1 MAFGVQ
7 QLIISFLL
15 LESSLPFEG
24 VQSRGTGGVRL
35 RSAERK
41 RSESSSETLFLT
53 PLIENGMLDEARD
66 RSTVGRL
73 GVAREVPSH
82 AGFITVNKRYNSN
95 IFFWFVPAEH
105 QPKSAPVVLWMQ
117 GGPGTTSLLGF
128 FSEHGPYR
136 MNEDG
141 DLVRRPHA
149 WTERFSVLYV
159 DQPVGTGFSFTESER
174 GYARNMRD
182 VGRDMLEFLEQF
194 FMVFGHLSSNDFYIT
209 GESYAGKY
217 VPAVAAAI
225 HRNADKQQV
234 HINLKG
240 VAMGNGLTDPATMT
254 HYGPLLLQLG
264 LVGKNEAAH
273 MTRMHQRA
281 VRLLKQGRGA
291 ASFDI
296 MDSLFFGILN
306 EKTYFQKVTGF
317 SFYYNLLNSVPPAG
331 MRSYKTIVQM
341 PHVRRAIHV
350 GDRPFSTNRTVVMS
364 NFKKNFM
371 VSEKGL
377 FKLALENYRV
387 LVFSGMLDICVPT
400 VGTEKFLDK
409 LHWPGRQLWA
419 QAERKPWV
427 RADGEVLGYV
437 KTARNLSFVA
447 VRGAGHMVPFD
458 KPEFAFDMI
467 SRFIY
472 QLPFV

>member
-1 MAFGVQ
+1 M
-7 QLIISFLL
+7 
-15 LESSLPFEG
+15 LE
-24 VQSRGTGGVRL
+24 
-35 RSAERK
+35 
-41 RSESSSETLFLT
+41 
-53 PLIENGMLDEARD
+53 EARH
-66 RSTVGRL
+66 RSRVGRL
-73 GVAREVPSH
+73 GADWEVPSH

-105 QPKSAPVVLWMQ
+105 HPATAPVVLWMQ
-117 GGPGTTSLLGF
+117 GGPGTSSLLAF

-136 MNEDG
+136 MNQDG
-141 DLVRRPHA
+141 DLVRRPFA
-149 WTERFSVLYV
+149 WTERFSVVYV
-159 DQPVGTGFSFTESER
+159 DQPVGTGFSFTESNR

-194 FMVFGHLSSNDFYIT
+194 FTIFDHLSSNAFYIA

-217 VPAVAAAI
+217 VPAVTAAI
-225 HRNADKQQV
+225 HRNADKLQV
-234 HINLKG
+234 NINLQG
-240 VAMGNGLTDPATMT
+240 IAMGNGFTAPATMT
-254 HYGPLLLQLG
+254 DYGPLLLQLG
-264 LVGKNEAAH
+264 LVGRKEATH

-306 EKTYFQKVTGF
+306 ENTYFRRVTGF
-317 SFYYNLLNSVPPAG
+317 HFYYNLLNSVPPAG

-350 GDRPFSTNRTVVMS
+350 GDRPFSANRTVVMTS
-364 NFKKNFM
+364 FRKNFM
-371 VSEKGL
+371 FSEKSL
-377 FKLALENYRV
+377 FKLALENYKV
-387 LVFSGMLDICVPT
+387 LVFSGTLDICVPT

-409 LHWPGRQLWA
+409 LRWRGRQQWT

-458 KPEFAFDMI
+458 KPKFAYDMI
-467 SRFIY
+467 SRFFY

>member
-1 MAFGVQ
+1 A
-7 QLIISFLL
+7 
-15 LESSLPFEG
+15 
-24 VQSRGTGGVRL
+24 
-35 RSAERK
+35 
-41 RSESSSETLFLT
+41 LFLT
-53 PLIENGMLDEARD
+53 PLIESDMLDEARH

-73 GVAREVPSH
+73 GVDREVPSH

-95 IFFWFVPAEH
+95 IFFWFVPAVH
-105 QPKSAPVVLWMQ
+105 QPKTAPVVLWMQ
-117 GGPGTTSLLGF
+117 GGPGTSSLLGF

-141 DLVRRPHA
+141 DLVRRPFA

-174 GYARNMRD
+174 GYARDMRH

-194 FMVFGHLSSNDFYIT
+194 FTVFGHLSSNPFYIA

-225 HRNADKQQV
+225 HRNPNKLKV
-234 HINLKG
+234 PINLQG
-240 VAMGNGLTDPATMT
+240 VAMGNGFTDPATMT

-264 LVGKNEAAH
+264 LVGKKEEAH
-273 MTRMHQRA
+273 MTRMQHRA
-281 VRLLKQGRGA
+281 VCLLKQGRGA

-296 MDSLFFGILN
+296 MDSLFFGILTK
-306 EKTYFQKVTGF
+306 ETYFQKVTGF
-317 SFYYNLLNSVPPAG
+317 RFYYNLLNSAPPAG

-341 PHVRRAIHV
+341 PHVRRAFHV

-364 NFKKNFM
+364 SFKR
-371 VSEKGL
+371 VSCPRGL
-377 FKLALENYRV
+377 AGSNGSTPSAKRGCV
-387 LVFSGMLDICVPT
+387 LTAKSLVTS
-400 VGTEKFLDK
+400 K
-409 LHWPGRQLWA
+409 A
-419 QAERKPWV
+419 
-427 RADGEVLGYV
+427 
-437 KTARNLSFVA
+437 ARNLTFVA

-458 KPEFAFDMI
+458 KPEFTYDMI
-467 SRFIY
+467 SRFFY